1 MKLPP
6 ARLVKTI
13 LTISGA
19 ELRAMPREVPIG
31 VAKAKRNM
39 NFRSLLKS
47 KPAFCIAIEILIAS
61 ANLWTM
67 IDIIRLRKG

>member
-6 ARLVKTI
+6 ARLVNTI

-19 ELRAMPREVPIG
+19 ELSAIPSEVPIG

-39 NFRSLLKS
+39 NFKSLLNS
-47 KPAFCIAIEILIAS
+47 KPAFYIAIEILIAS
-61 ANLWTM
+61 VNLWTI
-67 IDIIRLRKG
+67 IDIMRFRKG

>member
-19 ELRAMPREVPIG
+19 ELRIMPSEVPIG

-39 NFRSLLKS
+39 NFRSFLNS

-67 IDIIRLRKG
+67 TEIIRLRKG

>member
-6 ARLVKTI
+6 ARLVNTM

-19 ELRAMPREVPIG
+19 ELSAIPSEVPIG

-39 NFRSLLKS
+39 NFKSLLNS
-47 KPAFCIAIEILIAS
+47 KPAFYIAIEILIAS
-61 ANLWTM
+61 ANLWTI
-67 IDIIRLRKG
+67 IDIMRFRNC